1 MKVFIKYISFIY
13 LKYFFIVFLALELFF
28 VAIDVLNNLALLP
41 KSANL
46 VVLFVV
52 FSAASA
58 VPFLLPLSLVF
69 ALIISLILLL
79 RSGEL
84 VAFYALGV
92 SKNALIKPVFIIS
105 CVITGLFVLLQCTPA
120 AYAKDVKNSILE
132 LNSKNFFSFNSAFIK
147 NKNNFIY
154 FATID
159 ELNKTA
165 PFAYIFEIEDAKLVK
180 KVLAM
185 DVSFSKDKWIAKT
198 AYTQIL
204 PTDLALGKTALSYE
218 ASMNYEVLEGFEP
231 RLLSNLNRSATSYSI
246 IHAIATI
253 YQTIGDNIN
262 IALIKTSLY
271 LSIFFPFFAPFGLLA
286 LYYYAPAIP
295 RYSNLAL
302 LGFGFVISTLCV
314 WGLLYVLSRL
324 SSSGTLNAELAII
337 APIVVLGSFAYI
349 KFRQA
354 R

>member
-46 VVLFVV
+46 AVLFVV

-120 AYAKDVKNSILE
+120 AYARDVKRSILE
-132 LNSKNFFSFNSAFIK
+132 LSSQKYFSLNSAFIK
-147 NKNNFIY
+147 NKNNFI
-154 FATID
+154 FFGQID
-159 ELNKTA
+159 EMNKTA

-180 KVLAM
+180 KVLASQKAQKM
-185 DVSFSKDKWIAKT
+185 
-198 AYTQIL
+198 
-204 PTDLALGKTALSYE
+204 GKTQKD
-218 ASMNYEVLEGFEP
+218 
-231 RLLSNLNRSATSYSI
+231 T
-246 IHAIATI
+246 
-253 YQTIGDNIN
+253 
-262 IALIKTSLY
+262 
-271 LSIFFPFFAPFGLLA
+271 
-286 LYYYAPAIP
+286 
-295 RYSNLAL
+295 
-302 LGFGFVISTLCV
+302 
-314 WGLLYVLSRL
+314 
-324 SSSGTLNAELAII
+324 
-337 APIVVLGSFAYI
+337 
-349 KFRQA
+349 A
-354 R
+354 RF